1 MVIAPEHEMVDKWRT
16 VITNFDEVEQYRA
29 AAARGLWLEP
39 LPAYARPLPRLLP
52 LSLRQP
58 EGPPLPQLAHH
69 LPPQDQ
75 RVPQGVCPLLPR
87 GHAARWGQCQGLSTL
102 PRPHGGQGQGP
113 VHPHHQITPFCRDRQ
128 RKICRGK
135 QRRDELAIMCKGGV
149 ACMQAACSLSIYRSP
164 TW

>member
-1 MVIAPEHEMVDKWRT
+1 MSETALQAGADKQHQDPEQPKLLPHQEGAA
-16 VITNFDEVEQYRA
+16 EYRA

-87 GHAARWGQCQGLSTL
+87 GHPARWGQCQGLSTL
-102 PRPHGGQGQGP
+102 PRMISH
-113 VHPHHQITPFCRDRQ
+113 VIS
-128 RKICRGK
+128 
-135 QRRDELAIMCKGGV
+135 A
-149 ACMQAACSLSIYRSP
+149 
-164 TW
+164 